1 MAKISER
8 KPKNISGGYER
19 IFGISELGMLMSK
32 VQSAVIAS
40 GNELEKIIQSKC
52 RTLETFGTLKDFLEI
67 DPMPSGVFLAT
78 KSEVNRCKYLDVNG
92 KGPDFIIFKDQHCH
106 IVELKDGHVFDTKK
120 VFGER
125 ETLLSFIERN
135 QYKLHYPIS
144 MYFCAFNQKDRDVVW
159 NGFKRSIAYEE
170 AMTGRELCN
179 LLEIDYD
186 EIVGQ
191 RLSDTG
197 DNTEY
202 FIQEL
207 LKIPEVKSIIKN
219 ILQI

>member
-1 MAKISER
+1 MAKIRER

-19 IFGISELGMLMSK
+19 IFGISELGVLMSK

-40 GNELEKIIQSKC
+40 GNELEKIIRSKC
-52 RTLETFGTLKDFLEI
+52 RTVETFGTLKDFLAI
-67 DPMPSGVFLAT
+67 YPMPSGVFLAT
-78 KSEVNRCKYLDVNG
+78 KSEVNRCKYLSING
-92 KGPDFIIFKDQHCH
+92 KSPDFIIFKDLHCH
-106 IVELKDGHVFDTKK
+106 IVELKDGRVFDTKK

-125 ETLLSFIERN
+125 ETLQSFVERN
-135 QYKLHYPIS
+135 QYKLRYPIS
-144 MYFCAFNQKDRDVVW
+144 MYFCAFNQEDRDVVW
-159 NGFKRSIAYEE
+159 NEFKRYIAYEE
-170 AMTGRELCN
+170 AMTGRELCD

-191 RLSDTG
+191 RLSDTT

-207 LKIPEVKSIIKN
+207 LKISEVNSIIKK
-219 ILQI
+219 ILRI